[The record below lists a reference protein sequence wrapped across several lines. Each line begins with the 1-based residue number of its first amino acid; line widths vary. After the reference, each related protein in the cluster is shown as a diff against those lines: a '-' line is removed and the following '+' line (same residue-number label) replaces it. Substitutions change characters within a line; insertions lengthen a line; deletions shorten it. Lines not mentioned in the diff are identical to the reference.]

1 MTPISASARRL
12 ALLLLPLAVAAC
24 HKDDEAAKAAAA
36 AQNRALPVA
45 AVKVSQQRV
54 PVSLEAVGQ
63 AEGSRDVEIRA
74 RVTGIIEKRAYEEGA
89 PVRAG
94 QLMFVID
101 PAPFELAVDEAR
113 AALQQERVKR
123 DLAAVDVKRLEPL
136 AKEKAIAQRDYDSAV
151 ATERTGTASIAS
163 AEAKLK
169 EAELNLSYTK
179 VAAPIAGITGRAQRS
194 EGSLVTANTDSSL
207 LTTLTQ
213 VNPIWVRF
221 SLADTEYSRIRGGE
235 RGARVQLVS
244 DSNNAVVADN
254 GKLNFTG
261 STVDPKLGTV
271 QLRAEFQNPG
281 MKWLPGQFVKVR
293 VLAGEQNAFLVPQ
306 EAILQNEQSRIVM
319 TAGPDGKAVSKPVKI
334 ANWIGSNAVVTAG
347 LSDGDVVIVDNLVKV
362 RPGSPVQPHER
373 GAAPATAAEP
383 PATKTSER

>member
-1 MTPISASARRL
+1 MTLPSASARRL
-12 ALLLLPLAVAAC
+12 APIVLPLLIAAC
-24 HKDDEAAKAAAA
+24 HKGDDAAKAAAA
-36 AQNRALPVA
+36 PQALPVT

-74 RVTGIIEKRAYEEGA
+74 RVTGIIEKREYEEGA

-94 QLMFVID
+94 QVLFLID
-101 PAPFELAVDEAR
+101 PAPFQLAVEGAR

-123 DLAAVDVKRLEPL
+123 DLAATDVKRLEPL
-136 AKEKAIAQRDYDSAV
+136 AREKAISQRDYDSAV
-151 ATERTGTASIAS
+151 ATERTGTASIAA

-179 VAAPIAGITGRAQRS
+179 VSAPISGVTGRAQRS
-194 EGSLVTANTDSSL
+194 EGSLVTANADSSL

-221 SLADTEYSRIRGGE
+221 SVAESDYTRVRGGE
-235 RGARVQLVS
+235 RNARVQIVS
-244 DSNNAVVADN
+244 DSDNKVVADN

-261 STVDPKLGTV
+261 STVDTKLGTV
-271 QLRAEFQNPG
+271 QLRAEFPNPG
-281 MKWLPGQFVKVR
+281 VKWLPGQFVKVR
-293 VLAGEQNAFLVPQ
+293 VLAGEQNAILVPQ
-306 EAILQNEQSRIVM
+306 QAILQNEQSRMVM
-319 TAGPDGKAVSKPVKI
+319 TATPDGKAAPKSVKI
-334 ANWIGSNAVVTAG
+334 SNWIGPNAVVTSG
-347 LSDGDVVIVDNLVKV
+347 LSDGDVVIIDNLVKV
-362 RPGSPVQPHER
+362 RPGSPVAPHEP

-383 PATKTSER
+383 PGTKTSER